1 MTLGPEPGRS
11 STAPPPFSLGK
22 TADMST
28 VPSDIEIA
36 QAARLRPITDVAAEV
51 GLGPDE
57 ILPYG
62 RYKAKITPE
71 AVAKRA
77 PKGRLVL
84 VTGINPTPA
93 GEGKSTVT
101 VGLAQALRKL
111 GKKVVVAIRE
121 PSLGPVFGVKGGA
134 AGGGYAQ
141 VVPMDEINLHF
152 TGDFHAITSAHNLL
166 SAMLD
171 NHIHHGNA
179 LGLDSRRISWPR
191 TMDMNDRAL
200 RSLIVGLGGMNGG
213 PTREEKFVIVPGSE
227 IMAILCLATDL
238 ADLETR
244 LARIIVGLT
253 RDKKPIRARD
263 LKASGAMTLLL
274 KDAILPNLVQTL
286 EGGPALVHGG
296 PFGNIAH
303 GCNSIVA
310 TRLGLGLGDILLS
323 EAGFGADLGAEKF
336 FDIKCRFGD
345 LKPEAA
351 VVVATIRALKMHGG
365 VRKDALSNPDL
376 PALQRGIVNL
386 EAHVK
391 NVQKFG
397 VPAIVALNRFL
408 SDTKEEQEY
417 VLEAARSWGARAA
430 LSDVWAKG
438 GEGGVAVGNEV
449 LATLAEGKANF
460 KPLYDSALPIK
471 QKIETIAMQVY
482 GADGVTFAPA
492 AEKSIALC
500 DEMGLG
506 NTPVCVAKTQYS
518 FSDDPTKLGRP
529 KGFKISIRDVYPS
542 AGAGFVVALAGEVM
556 TMPGLSKTP
565 SAEAIRVHPD
575 GRIEGLF

>member
-1 MTLGPEPGRS
+1 
-11 STAPPPFSLGK
+11 
-22 TADMST
+22 MST

-36 QAARLRPITDVAAEV
+36 QSAKLRPIADVAAEL

-62 RYKAKITPE
+62 RYKAKITAE
-71 AVAKRA
+71 AIAKRS
-77 PKGRLVL
+77 PRGRLVL

-179 LGLDSRRISWPR
+179 FGLDTRRIAWPR
-191 TMDMNDRAL
+191 TIDMNDRAL
-200 RSLIVGLGGMNGG
+200 RSIIVGLGGLNGG
-213 PTREEKFVIVPGSE
+213 PTREERFVIVPGSE
-227 IMAILCLATDL
+227 IMAILCLATDI
-238 ADLETR
+238 ADLEAR

-253 RDKKPIRARD
+253 RDKKPVRAGD

-274 KDAILPNLVQTL
+274 KDAMLPNLVQTL

-310 TRLGLGLGDILLS
+310 TRLGLSLGDIVLT

-336 FDIKCRFGD
+336 FDIKCRFGG

-365 VRKDALSNPDL
+365 VKKENLSTPDVTALHH
-376 PALQRGIVNL
+376 GIVNL

-397 VPAIVALNRFL
+397 VPVIVALNRFL
-408 SDTKEEQEY
+408 SDSTEEQEY
-417 VLEAARSWGARAA
+417 VIEAARGWGARAA

-438 GEGGVAVGNEV
+438 GEGGVALGNEV
-449 LATLAEGKANF
+449 LAVLAEGKANF
-460 KPLYDSALPIK
+460 KPIYDSALPIK
-471 QKIETIAMQVY
+471 QKIETIALQIY
-482 GADGVTFAPA
+482 GADGVSFSPT

-500 DEMGLG
+500 TEMGMG
-506 NTPVCVAKTQYS
+506 ATPICIAKTQYS

-542 AGAGFVVALAGEVM
+542 AGAGFVVALAGEIM

-575 GRIEGLF
+575 GKIEGLF

>member
-1 MTLGPEPGRS
+1 MPN
-11 STAPPPFSLGK
+11 
-22 TADMST
+22 

-36 QAARLRPITDVAAEV
+36 QAAKMRPIAEVAAEI
-51 GLGPDE
+51 GLTADE

-62 RYKAKITPE
+62 RYKAKISAE
-71 AVAKRA
+71 AIVKRK

-101 VGLAQALRKL
+101 VGLAQGLRKL

-179 LGLDSRRISWPR
+179 LGLDSRRITWPR
-191 TMDMNDRAL
+191 TIDMNDRAL
-200 RSLIVGLGGMNGG
+200 RSIIVGLGGLNGG
-213 PTREEKFVIVPGSE
+213 PTREERFVIVPGSE

-238 ADLETR
+238 SDLEAR

-253 RDKKPIRARD
+253 RERKPVTAGQ

-274 KDAILPNLVQTL
+274 KDAMLPNIVQTL

-310 TRLGLGLGDILLS
+310 TRLALGLGDIVLT

-336 FDIKCRFGD
+336 FDIKCRFGG

-351 VVVATIRALKMHGG
+351 VVVATVRALKMHGG
-365 VRKDALSNPDL
+365 VKKDALGTPDVT
-376 PALQRGIVNL
+376 ALQRGMVNL

-397 VPAIVALNRFL
+397 VPVIVALNRFL
-408 SDTKEEQEY
+408 SDSKEEQDA
-417 VLEAARSWGARAA
+417 VLAAAKTWGARAA
-430 LSDVWAKG
+430 LSDVWARG
-438 GEGGVAVGNEV
+438 GEGGAELGREV
-449 LATLAEGKANF
+449 LAALDEGKANF
-460 KPLYDSALPIK
+460 KPIYDAALPIK
-471 QKIETIAMQVY
+471 QKIETIATQIY
-482 GADGVTFAPA
+482 GADGVTFSTTAD
-492 AEKSIALC
+492 KSIALC
-500 DEMGLG
+500 EELGMGG
-506 NTPVCVAKTQYS
+506 TPVCIAKTQYS
-518 FSDDPTKLGRP
+518 FSDDATKLGRP
-529 KGFKISIRDVYPS
+529 TGFKINIRDVYPS
-542 AGAGFVVALAGEVM
+542 AGAGFVVALAGEIM
-556 TMPGLSKTP
+556 TMPGLAKVP
-565 SAEAIRVHPD
+565 SAEAIKVHPD

>member
-1 MTLGPEPGRS
+1 MVNPLAVGAASVT
-11 STAPPPFSLGK
+11 
-22 TADMST
+22 T
-28 VPSDIEIA
+28 VPSDIAIA
-36 QAARLRPITDVAAEV
+36 QAAKMRPIQEVAAEL
-51 GLGPDE
+51 GLGPDD

-62 RYKAKITPE
+62 RYKAKISAE
-71 AVAKRA
+71 VVARA
-77 PKGRLVL
+77 KPKGRLVL

-101 VGLAQALRKL
+101 VGVSQALRRL

-171 NHIHHGNA
+171 NHLHQGNA
-179 LGLDSRRISWPR
+179 LNLDPRRISWPR

-200 RSLIVGLGGMNGG
+200 RSIVISLGGINAG
-213 PTREEKFVIVPGSE
+213 PVREDRFVIVPGSE
-227 IMAILCLATDL
+227 IMAILALASDL
-238 ADLETR
+238 SDLEAR
-244 LARIIVGLT
+244 ISRIIVGLT
-253 RDKKPIRARD
+253 RDRKPVTAGE
-263 LKASGAMTLLL
+263 LKAAGAMTLLL

-286 EGGPALVHGG
+286 EGGPALVHAG

-303 GCNSIVA
+303 GCNSLVA
-310 TRLGLGLGDILLS
+310 TRLGLSLGDIVLT

-336 FDIKCRFGD
+336 FDIKCRFGN

-365 VRKDALSNPDL
+365 VKKDALGTPDVA
-376 PALQRGIVNL
+376 ALKRGMVNL

-397 VPAIVALNRFL
+397 VPAVVALNRFT
-408 SDTKEEQEY
+408 SDTQEEIDA
-417 VLEAARSWGARAA
+417 VLGAAKAWGARAA

-438 GEGGVAVGNEV
+438 GEGGEAVAREV
-449 LATLAEGKANF
+449 LALLDEGKASF
-460 KPLYDSALPIK
+460 KPIYDVNQPIK
-471 QKIETIAMQVY
+471 AKIEAIARQIY
-482 GADGVTFAPA
+482 GADGVDYTAT
-492 AEKSIALC
+492 AEKNIAQC
-500 DEMGLG
+500 ESMGLAA
-506 NTPVCVAKTQYS
+506 TPVCMAKTQYS
-518 FSDDPTKLGRP
+518 FSDDATKLGRP
-529 KGFKISIRDVYPS
+529 SGFRLTIRDAYPS
-542 AGAGFVVALAGEVM
+542 AGAGFVVALAGEIM

-575 GRIEGLF
+575 GTIEGLF